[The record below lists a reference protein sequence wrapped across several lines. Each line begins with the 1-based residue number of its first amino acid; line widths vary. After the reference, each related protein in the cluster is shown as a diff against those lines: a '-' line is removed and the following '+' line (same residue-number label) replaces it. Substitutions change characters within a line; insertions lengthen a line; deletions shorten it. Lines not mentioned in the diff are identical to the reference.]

1 MKPKIQQLIRARDE
15 YCWHCGSM
23 QNLVIHHRMN
33 RGMGGSKILDT
44 PQNLILVCSIY
55 NNAMESDSVVANE
68 ARDNGH
74 KLGRYAS
81 PSMPVWDDHRKQWFE
96 LDTKGN
102 KTKCDPPLYLL

>member
-1 MKPKIQQLIRARDE
+1 
-15 YCWHCGSM
+15 
-23 QNLVIHHRMN
+23 
-33 RGMGGSKILDT
+33 MGGSKILDT